1 MKTIFSG
8 KDAILKGM
16 SKGILITK
24 FLLKSP
30 LRWHYGKLR
39 LSKDEVSSDHSLNWN
54 IQYNCV
60 GLIKFKLSCM
70 TDG

>member
-39 LSKDEVSSDHSLNWN
+39 LSKDEASSEHSR
-54 IQYNCV
+54 
-60 GLIKFKLSCM
+60 
-70 TDG
+70 D